1 MGSKYTWFLGR
12 WMPPGVCNS
21 LLKLVSKINQYLC
34 AMLIKSAKYVISS
47 PDYEKCPVPDRPEYA
62 FIGRSNVGKSSLIN
76 MLCDN
81 DKLAKTSGSPGKTQ
95 LLNHFDI
102 SSSPTPKANQT
113 SASSADTKRVHWYL
127 VDLPGYGFAKVSIR
141 SRNRWEQM
149 IENYL
154 RKRENLTMVFVLIDA
169 RHSPQ
174 KIDLEFLLQ
183 LRTWSVPFCLIF
195 TKSDKENQSVVSKN
209 VKSFLEAMKKDW
221 QFLPQHFVSSAVKRS
236 GKEKILSFIEETNLG
251 LLKKEE

>member
-1 MGSKYTWFLGR
+1 M
-12 WMPPGVCNS
+12 
-21 LLKLVSKINQYLC
+21 Q
-34 AMLIKSAKYVISS
+34 IKSAKYVISS
-47 PDYEKCPVPDRPEYA
+47 PDYEKCPLPDRPEYA

-95 LLNHFDI
+95 LLNHFEI
-102 SSSPTPKANQT
+102 SSAPTPKANQT
-113 SASSADTKRVHWYL
+113 GPAAGSIKRTAWYL
-127 VDLPGYGFAKVSIR
+127 VDLPGYGFAKVSIK

-169 RHSPQ
+169 RHAPQ
-174 KIDLEFLLQ
+174 KIDLEFLIQ
-183 LRTWSVPFCLIF
+183 LRTWQVPFCLIF
-195 TKSDKENQSVVSKN
+195 TKSDKENQSTVSKN

-221 QFLPQHFVSSAVKRS
+221 QFLPQHFVSSAVKKT
-236 GKEKILSFIEETNLG
+236 GKDKILSFIEETNKSLEQ
-251 LLKKEE
+251 KS